1 MQLRPCARQS
11 SADRS
16 DPALGVAPL
25 TYRVPRNRSL
35 LPPCR
40 RIGCPSPRR
49 SAVLARQITPPA
61 HTAPAHTEVCGGPRS
76 HRTSPHR
83 GLAHRGPAT
92 PGPATPGTSHTEVC
106 SAQLTPCA
114 AHTEVCGP
122 ATPRFVARSSHRAQL
137 TPRFVADPDHTGP
150 LGVVEIKLAESS
162 LRVPTGRFAD
172 TTQLAGV
179 VAATLSATVFGPAR
193 TSHTEVCSGRSSHR
207 GSRQPALAGGIRRY
221 TGRAMARSL
230 RQPHLDAGPTRS

>member
-92 PGPATPGTSHTEVC
+92 PGPATPRDQPHRGDQPHRDQPHRGTSHTGTSHTEVC

-114 AHTEVCGP
+114 DHTEVCGG
-122 ATPRFVARSSHRAQL
+122 
-137 TPRFVADPDHTGP
+137 PDHTGP